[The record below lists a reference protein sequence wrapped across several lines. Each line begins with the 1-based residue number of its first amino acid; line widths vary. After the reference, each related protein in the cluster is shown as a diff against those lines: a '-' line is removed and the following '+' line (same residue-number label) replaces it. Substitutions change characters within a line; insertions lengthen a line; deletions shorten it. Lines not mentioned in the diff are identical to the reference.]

1 MINKF
6 NNLNGKNFFFSG
18 IFQNYLIFTPALKC
32 IKYFHATTGVY
43 SMKSNGMSA
52 ENIENIT
59 KSDSIFAPSFVDYHV
74 LPDKKFNG
82 HCLVNN
88 NISIA
93 KKVINLYISYMLG
106 SQLRFLNTDF
116 ALGNCLFGAVKLN
129 KHANLD
135 KCKYINY
142 GIGFDSRPEFLL
154 PDGSYGKNVIIF
166 GVDMSSSIHVDNKRK
181 DILTF
186 GEKPTQRLDDTTLAA
201 EANYPI
207 NLHNQE
213 KDLY

>member
-1 MINKF
+1 MILKF
-6 NNLNGKNFFFSG
+6 NNLNGTKYFFSG
-18 IFQNYLIFTPALKC
+18 IFQNYLMFIPALKC
-32 IKYFHATTGVY
+32 IKYFHATTGIY
-43 SMKSNGMSA
+43 LWKSNGMSA

-59 KSDSIFAPSFVDYHV
+59 KSDSNFAPSFVDYHV

-93 KKVINLYISYMLG
+93 KKVINLYISYRLG
-106 SQLRFLNTDF
+106 SQLRFFNTDF

-154 PDGSYGKNVIIF
+154 PDGSYGKNVNIF

>member
-1 MINKF
+1 
-6 NNLNGKNFFFSG
+6 
-18 IFQNYLIFTPALKC
+18 
-32 IKYFHATTGVY
+32 
-43 SMKSNGMSA
+43 MKSNGMSV

-59 KSDSIFAPSFVDYHV
+59 ESDSSFAPSFVDYHV

-82 HCLVNN
+82 HCLVKN

-93 KKVINLYISYMLG
+93 KQVINLFISYILG

-116 ALGNCLFGAVKLN
+116 TLGNCLFGAVKLTKN
-129 KHANLD
+129 ANLD

-154 PDGSYGKNVIIF
+154 PDGSYGKNIIIF
-166 GVDMSSSIHVDNKRK
+166 GADMSSSIHVDNKRK

-186 GEKPTQRLDDTTLAA
+186 GQKPTQRLDDTTLAA